1 MLYLRKIP
9 SLLSVLQQCKR
20 YTVAIQ
26 ELELINTNGNTIPGK
41 TVTQN
46 NKYIM
51 YYFSASWCSGCK
63 LLLPKIKS
71 IYTESRNRQI
81 PLEIIYISLDDN
93 MEEMMKGFRN
103 NHGNWFA
110 IPFGSPVIEELR
122 YRFEVA
128 YVPFIAVLK
137 NDGTI
142 VTKNGKKEVE
152 DLGINVLETWID

>member
-1 MLYLRKIP
+1 
-9 SLLSVLQQCKR
+9 
-20 YTVAIQ
+20 
-26 ELELINTNGNTIPGK
+26 
-41 TVTQN
+41 
-46 NKYIM
+46 M